1 MKFFH
6 RLLSAILCLCLSF
19 SLHGNAMAA
28 QGDGNIDGGGGH
40 VNQGVAGFEWP
51 TGYEGVRITIVN
63 AENGQQVT
71 TPIDF
76 TNSEVAAVSA
86 DIFNFGKVSKL
97 QYRSG
102 AALNIQTSYEYYR
115 PDIPIPKI
123 ISTNSG
129 KADMNAIKAYFCSEG
144 AASMVA
150 NYAGIQEAD
159 LVSGKYKMVIEPVIY
174 LWYNHLFF
182 AMTVTEAGL
191 YNRTT
196 GGDLGGHFP
205 TVIMKNFALSMF
217 LERADLGFPAY
228 TGPKGSARSTA
239 EMINILGIGIVSYA
253 AEPEEVPPVTEVEF
267 DQEYR
272 VDTDVITA
280 VSLHTSRE
288 INNRSKATVTF
299 HIDGRSYQ
307 MTGVV
312 IPEGGSQLVWVK
324 WHTPTTPKDITITIS
339 TNKGTLSTRQLK
351 VRVVDLNENPPPDPQ
366 ANDRNDGYRL
376 PAIPGKQDVT
386 ELTWGEWDCWW
397 QEYWVYHDGDDDDD
411 GYWCDHGWFEY
422 DWLPY
427 YASLTADMTI
437 KPDAKN
443 PTAEGRSMKSGY
455 GINMGVNARV
465 SSDAPSSDVTGAQNT
480 VAYFP
485 EFAYQTYWRLL
496 ERMTTGYGS
505 TFEFQKNKYSTY
517 NRRSHFSPVWFPD
530 GPYEVYGEILDA
542 WTPAGML
549 KIHLTDE
556 LTVRDN
562 LFSDWHIRPS
572 D

>member
-1 MKFFH
+1 MRLFH
-6 RLLSAILCLCLSF
+6 RLLSVFLCLCLVF
-19 SLHGNAMAA
+19 SLSGNAIAA

-40 VNQGVAGFEWP
+40 VNQGVVGFQWP
-51 TGYEGVRITIVN
+51 TGYEGVRITVVD
-63 AENGQQVT
+63 AESGQQVS
-71 TPIDF
+71 TPFDISNYD
-76 TNSEVAAVSA
+76 VPAVSES
-86 DIFNFGKVSKL
+86 IFNFGMVSKI
-97 QYRSG
+97 QYRNG
-102 AALNIQTSYEYYR
+102 AALNVVKDYHCYKPEN
-115 PDIPIPKI
+115 PIPKI

-129 KADMNAIKAYFCSEG
+129 KADISAIKAYFCSEG

-150 NYAGIQEAD
+150 LYTGIDESEIG
-159 LVSGKYKMVIEPVIY
+159 SGKYKLVIEPVIY

-196 GGDLGGHFP
+196 GGDLGSHFP

-228 TGPKGSARSTA
+228 TGPKGSARSTD

-253 AEPEEVPPVTEVEF
+253 PEPEEVPPVTEVEF

-280 VSLHTSRE
+280 VSLYTSNE

-299 HIDGRSYQ
+299 RIDGKSYQ
-307 MTGVV
+307 MAGVV

-324 WHTPTTPKDITITIS
+324 WHTPSTPKDITITIS
-339 TNKGTLSTRQLK
+339 SNKGTLSTRQLK

-376 PAIPGKQDVT
+376 PAVPNKQDVA

-397 QEYWVYHDGDDDDD
+397 QEHWVYHSRKNG
-411 GYWCDHGWFEY
+411 GRWCDHGWFEY
-422 DWLPY
+422 DWIPY

-443 PTAEGRSMKSGY
+443 PTAEGRTMKSGY
-455 GINMGVNARV
+455 GINMRVNARV
-465 SSDAPSSDVTGAQNT
+465 SSDAPTSDVTGAQNA

-485 EFAYQTYWRLL
+485 EFTYKTYWRLL
-496 ERMTTGYGS
+496 ERMMTGYS
-505 TFEFQKNKYSTY
+505 SAFEFQKNKYSTY
-517 NRRSHFSPVWFPD
+517 NRRAHFSPVWFPD
-530 GPYEVYGEILDA
+530 GPYEVYGEVLDA

-549 KIHLTDE
+549 QIHLTDE

-562 LFSDWHIRPS
+562 LFSDWHIRPTN
-572 D
+572 